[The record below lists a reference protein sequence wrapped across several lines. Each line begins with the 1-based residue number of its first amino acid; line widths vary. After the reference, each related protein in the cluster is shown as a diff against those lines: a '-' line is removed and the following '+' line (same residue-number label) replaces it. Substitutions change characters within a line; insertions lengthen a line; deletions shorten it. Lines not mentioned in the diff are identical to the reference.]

1 MVPTTYSGNQKT
13 PLNHQLDQL
22 HGSRLDVECVAEFDF
37 TPMGGRFFPGVFL
50 TKGRTPIVQGNLT
63 LKLVVVLS
71 FFCFYVMRNEESEWL
86 AINYI
91 IRSFVLL
98 KQSKFLNWALSTGN
112 HVFRIETNQLSTSN

>member
-1 MVPTTYSGNQKT
+1 MVPTTYSGNQET

-37 TPMGGRFFPGVFL
+37 TPMGDFFPVFFDKRQDSYCARESHFK
-50 TKGRTPIVQGNLT
+50 TGCCF
-63 LKLVVVLS
+63 VV
-71 FFCFYVMRNEESEWL
+71 FCFYVMRNEESEWL

-91 IRSFVLL
+91 SRSFVLL